1 MNIMRHLFI
10 LVAFVAA
17 TLTSFAQSSTNS
29 NPKTIVGTWQWVRVD
44 QQAITYP
51 FFMRFYSNGIAA
63 TWPAPDGFSTT
74 NGVSRGGY
82 HFDGALLVIETGAG
96 KNDPKTQVE
105 IKGDEM
111 TMVCAADESDVS
123 HRLIYHRVV
132 PDLEP
137 GKFLPGHPSHGPP
150 DM

>member
-1 MNIMRHLFI
+1 MNIMRHSFI
-10 LVAFVAA
+10 LFAFAAA
-17 TLTSFAQSSTNS
+17 TLTSFGQSSTNS
-29 NPKTIVGTWQWVRVD
+29 TAKTSGAIVGTWQWVKVD
-44 QQAITYP
+44 QQAIPYP
-51 FFMRFYSNGIAA
+51 FFMRFYSNGTAA

-82 HFDGALLVIETGAG
+82 HYDGAVLIVDTGAG
-96 KNDPKTQVE
+96 TNNPKSQVE

-111 TMVCAADESDVS
+111 VMMTCDETN
-123 HRLIYHRVV
+123 RYIYHRVI

-150 DM
+150 DL

>member
-1 MNIMRHLFI
+1 MRHSFI
-10 LVAFVAA
+10 FLAFAAA

-29 NPKTIVGTWQWVRVD
+29 APKTSSAIVGTWQWVRVD
-44 QQAITYP
+44 QQAIPYP
-51 FFMRFYSNGIAA
+51 FFMRFYSNGTSA

-74 NGVSRGGY
+74 NGISHGGY
-82 HFDGALLVIETGAG
+82 HFEGALMVIETGAG
-96 KNDPKTQVE
+96 KDDPKAKVE

-111 TMVCAADESDVS
+111 TMIGDETN
-123 HRLIYHRVV
+123 RLIYHRVV
-132 PDLEP
+132 PDLQP